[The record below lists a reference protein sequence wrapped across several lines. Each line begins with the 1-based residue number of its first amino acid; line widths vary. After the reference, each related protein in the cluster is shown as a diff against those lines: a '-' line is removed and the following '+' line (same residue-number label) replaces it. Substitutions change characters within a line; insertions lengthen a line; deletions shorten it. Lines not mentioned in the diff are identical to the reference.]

1 MRRILKAL
9 ILAWIGKKIY
19 ARMRHDEP
27 EDGLAGRS
35 DSGAKPKSRAA

>member
-19 ARMRHDEP
+19 ARMQRNES
-27 EDGLAGRS
+27 ERELAERNGRS
-35 DSGAKPKSRAA
+35 RVRRSA

>member
-19 ARMRHDEP
+19 ARMNRGEAEHE
-27 EDGLAGRS
+27 LAERNSRGRVRRS
-35 DSGAKPKSRAA
+35 A